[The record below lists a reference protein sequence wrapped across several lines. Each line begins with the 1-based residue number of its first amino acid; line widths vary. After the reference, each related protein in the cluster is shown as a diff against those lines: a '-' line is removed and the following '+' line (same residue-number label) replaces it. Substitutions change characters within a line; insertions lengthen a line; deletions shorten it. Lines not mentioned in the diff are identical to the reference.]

1 MIFLVRAW
9 SENPACVI
17 CSAHWDARCCME
29 MGTSYCMLV
38 FSRATKDRNIN
49 KAKDEERQPNL
60 TYSWMEKT
68 KPGG

>member
-1 MIFLVRAW
+1 MIFLVGVW
-9 SENPACVI
+9 SENPAWVI
-17 CSAHWDARCCME
+17 CNAHWDAHCCVE

-49 KAKDEERQPNL
+49 KAKDEERQPSL
-60 TYSWMEKT
+60 AYSQVKKT